1 MSEPSVKVIKCPKC
15 GTERET
21 TANTSA
27 QCRNIE
33 CKAAIWVQSNLVSGT
48 VDSKPAGEQ
57 QEPVKTRKK
66 YTKRAK
72 VEKTKVEKAKNSV
85 LILERSDVLAAQVL
99 ADALNSGELCVGAA
113 EMADSGDLVAVL
125 CEHKDGQTIV
135 HAVLQTPDSQTKFA
149 SVVPVMTL

>member
-1 MSEPSVKVIKCPKC
+1 MIEPSVKVIKCPKC

-48 VDSKPAGEQ
+48 
-57 QEPVKTRKK
+57 
-66 YTKRAK
+66 K

-99 ADALNSGELCVGAA
+99 ADALNNGELCVGAA

-125 CEHKDGQTIV
+125 CEHKGGQTIV
-135 HAVLQTPDSQTKFA
+135 HAVLHTPDIQTKF
-149 SVVPVMTL
+149 STVVPVMTL